1 MPFFSI
7 IIPCYNR
14 ASLIERPL
22 KSLSNQTFQDFE
34 IIIIDDGSTDNSKE
48 IIAPYLI
55 NSQVNYYYQDNAG
68 VCSAR
73 NFGAQKA
80 KGDYLIFLDSDD
92 AVEKNW
98 LNDFYLLKE
107 EHFDML
113 FCSVQFVNHKGNI
126 TIIDCSQPSEKS
138 KSKGVYY
145 PGSWAMKSS
154 VFFDIDMYD
163 EKLKYSENTDLKI
176 KLIEKGFSMG
186 FVKNPNFIYYQNLS
200 GGSKNELNKIQS
212 NEYLIEKHKLFF
224 INRPYVLQT
233 FLQLIAISCFKLKQY
248 KKARKIIIKAW
259 KVNPKNVKIFINL
272 LLIHFSFIT
281 KKRWK

>member
-1 MPFFSI
+1 MPYFSI
-7 IIPCYNR
+7 VIPTFNR
-14 ASLIERPL
+14 AHLLNETVQEVL
-22 KSLSNQTFQDFE
+22 NQPFTDFE
-34 IIIIDDGSTDNSKE
+34 LIIADDGSIDNTKE
-48 IIAPYLI
+48 IIEKIPDSRLI
-55 NSQVNYYYQDNAG
+55 YKYHANSG
-68 VCSAR
+68 VSAAR
-73 NFGAQKA
+73 NFGASFAQGK
-80 KGDYLIFLDSDD
+80 YLIFLDSDD
-92 AVEKNW
+92 AVEENW

-113 FCSVQFVNHKGNI
+113 FCSVQFVNQNGNI
-126 TIIDCSQPSEKS
+126 TIIDCSPTTENN

-154 VFFDIDMYD
+154 VFFDINMYD

-186 FVKNPNFIYYQNLS
+186 FVKKPNFIYYQNLN

-224 INRPYVLQT
+224 VNRPHVLQT

-248 KKARKIIIKAW
+248 KKARKFIIKAW